1 MILNWNFV
9 GMWFDLTDP
18 ETSWLAHRDAL
29 DVVYLALQTIVG
41 FVFYSP
47 LAGL

>member
-9 GMWFDLTDP
+9 GMWFDLTGP

-29 DVVYLALQTIVG
+29 DIDIKIFK
-41 FVFYSP
+41 FVLFNVSP
-47 LAGL
+47 F